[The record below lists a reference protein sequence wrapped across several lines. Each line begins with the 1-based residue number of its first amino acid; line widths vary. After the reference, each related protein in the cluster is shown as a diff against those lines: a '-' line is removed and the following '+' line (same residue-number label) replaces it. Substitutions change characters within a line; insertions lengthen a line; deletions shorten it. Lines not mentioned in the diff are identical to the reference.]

1 MVMRPAAF
9 VAAVA
14 LIAAAGGFGAYLALR
29 SGPAGSTLSDDA
41 LMASRATDVA
51 MPVDATEQVVEL
63 TVPDP
68 EPPAPAQA
76 PPPDEQ
82 PAERRVAERQPAPPP
97 PPPPPPPP
105 APQPAPEPEPP
116 PAPRP
121 APVADAP
128 TDPEPAGSPDAD
140 APAEGR
146 DVLDGL
152 PEIDGWR
159 RAERSPEPAAAET
172 AATGAGT
179 ADADSAPA
187 ATDADGWPLARIP
200 AAAGGAD
207 RPYPLAVPSVPD
219 ADDVLLAADSV
230 IGLQVDTYVS
240 SDTAEVED
248 DVQARV
254 TRDVVVSDRVV
265 IPAGTVVMG
274 SVVLVEQAGRFRGVS
289 RLGVR
294 FHTVVFDS
302 GGEAPI
308 VTETIFREGESSG
321 RENAAKVGGGAIAGA
336 ILGAIFG
343 GSRGAAIGG
352 AAGAAGGTAAAAA
365 GEGEPATLPTGTTV
379 TVRLSRPAA
388 ITVEP

>member
-63 TVPDP
+63 TVLDP

-97 PPPPPPPP
+97 PPP

-121 APVADAP
+121 EPVAEAP

-179 ADADSAPA
+179 ADAD
-187 ATDADGWPLARIP
+187 
-200 AAAGGAD
+200 
-207 RPYPLAVPSVPD
+207 
-219 ADDVLLAADSV
+219 
-230 IGLQVDTYVS
+230 
-240 SDTAEVED
+240 
-248 DVQARV
+248 
-254 TRDVVVSDRVV
+254 
-265 IPAGTVVMG
+265 
-274 SVVLVEQAGRFRGVS
+274 
-289 RLGVR
+289 
-294 FHTVVFDS
+294 
-302 GGEAPI
+302 
-308 VTETIFREGESSG
+308 
-321 RENAAKVGGGAIAGA
+321 
-336 ILGAIFG
+336 
-343 GSRGAAIGG
+343 
-352 AAGAAGGTAAAAA
+352 
-365 GEGEPATLPTGTTV
+365 
-379 TVRLSRPAA
+379 
-388 ITVEP
+388 

>member
-9 VAAVA
+9 VAAAA
-14 LIAAAGGFGAYLALR
+14 LTAAAAGVGAYVALR
-29 SGPAGSTLSDDA
+29 SDPARSAPSDDP

-63 TVPDP
+63 TAPDP
-68 EPPAPAQA
+68 EPPEPAPA
-76 PPPDEQ
+76 PPPDDQ
-82 PAERRVAERQPAPPP
+82 PTERRVAERRPTAPS
-97 PPPPPPPP
+97 PPPP

-121 APVADAP
+121 EPVPEAP
-128 TDPEPAGSPDAD
+128 TDSEPAGNPDGD
-140 APAEGR
+140 TPAEGR

-159 RAERSPEPAAAET
+159 RAERSPEPAAT
-172 AATGAGT
+172 DAGP

-187 ATDADGWPLARIP
+187 ATDAAGWPLARIP
-200 AAAGGAD
+200 EAAGGVD
-207 RPYPLAVPSVPD
+207 RPDTFTLPSAPP
-219 ADDVLLAADSV
+219 AEDVLLAADSV

-248 DVQARV
+248 DIQARV

-294 FHTVVFDS
+294 FHTVVFD
-302 GGEAPI
+302 GGAEAPI
-308 VTETIFREGESSG
+308 VTETIFRESESHG

-365 GEGEPATLPTGTTV
+365 GDAEPATLPTGTTV
-379 TVRLSRPAA
+379 TVRLSRPATIA
-388 ITVEP
+388 VEP